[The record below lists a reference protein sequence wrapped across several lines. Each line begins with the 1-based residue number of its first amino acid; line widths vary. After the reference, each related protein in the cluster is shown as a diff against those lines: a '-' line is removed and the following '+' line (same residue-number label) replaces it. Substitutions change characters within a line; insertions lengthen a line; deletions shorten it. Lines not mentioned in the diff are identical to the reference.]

1 MSSYVPMVMPSM
13 REEACDRQI
22 DRMLDEALRT
32 FGTPGQG
39 WVPACNVWDDENGF
53 YVQIAL
59 PGWEA
64 SQIALEVNNR
74 MLSVKGEWKEE
85 SGEGGRYHLQEI
97 GGTSFE
103 RLFHL
108 PDFVDHEKASA
119 THKNGLLT
127 ITFPKREEAR
137 LRRILIDVP

>member
-1 MSSYVPMVMPSM
+1 MSSYVPMVMSSM
-13 REEACDRQI
+13 REEAFNRQI

-64 SQIALEVNNR
+64 NQIALEVNHR
-74 MLSVKGEWKEE
+74 MLTVKGERKEE
-85 SGEGGRYHLQEI
+85 SGVADRYHLQEI
-97 GGTSFE
+97 GGASFE
-103 RLFHL
+103 RIFHL
-108 PDFVDHEKASA
+108 PDFVDREKASA

-137 LRRILIDVP
+137 SRRILIDVR